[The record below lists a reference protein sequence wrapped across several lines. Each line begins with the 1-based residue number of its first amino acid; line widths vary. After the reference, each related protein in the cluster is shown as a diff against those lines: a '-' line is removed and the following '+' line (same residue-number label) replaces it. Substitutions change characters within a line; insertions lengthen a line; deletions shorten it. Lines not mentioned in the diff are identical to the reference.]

1 MSRPE
6 PRRSDELPIS
16 NAAVAGLVVAILVI
30 GAAVGYGAFLLF
42 GNAEE
47 APDAE
52 FEIEQYGA
60 SEQQVAIT
68 HSSGERIDNP
78 ETILVTVDGEHVQN
92 NTGSDWRNGEDGI
105 GEGSA
110 AFVGYNDSEGYVL
123 ADERDHPSLDRGL
136 PPETEIQVVW
146 LSDSSDSNAVLL
158 RYEVERREG

>member
-16 NAAVAGLVVAILVI
+16 NAAVAGIVVAILVV
-30 GAAVGYGAFLLF
+30 GSAVGYGAFLLF

-52 FEIEQYGA
+52 FEVEQYGA

-68 HSSGERIDNP
+68 HSGGERIDNP
-78 ETILVTVDGEHVQN
+78 ETILVAVDGERVQN
-92 NTGSDWRNGEDGI
+92 NSGSDWEDGEDGI

-110 AFVGYNDSEGYVL
+110 AYVGYNDSGGYVI
-123 ADERDHPSLDRGL
+123 ANEREHPSLDRGL
-136 PPETEIQVVW
+136 PPGTEIRVIW
-146 LSDSSDSNAVLL
+146 ISDSSDSSAELL
-158 RYEVERREG
+158 SYEVERREG